1 MMAEKP
7 PDRGTQSG
15 GGVRE
20 PALALRMGSEARRIS
35 AQHKQLDLFY
45 GMLEESLQR
54 GSLRGARVAFVRFHD
69 ALEAH
74 ISLEDQVFFPALR
87 GLRPE
92 FEPDLSA
99 LVEEH
104 STIRLEL
111 DRLHDLLS
119 AGSLEECSECL
130 GRFAAAIAEHEE
142 REEALMARIHEHGS
156 HQT

>member
-1 MMAEKP
+1 MRDESNPRAF
-7 PDRGTQSG
+7 RSG
-15 GGVRE
+15 ETLRE
-20 PALALRMGSEARRIS
+20 PALAMRMGNEARRLS
-35 AQHKQLDLFY
+35 AQHRQLDLFY

-92 FEPDLSA
+92 FEADLSG

-104 STIRLEL
+104 ASIRLDL
-111 DRLHDLLS
+111 DRLHDLL
-119 AGSLEECSECL
+119 ANGEIEECSECL
-130 GRFAAAIAEHEE
+130 GRFAAVITEHEE
-142 REEALMARIHEHGS
+142 REEALLARIHERDPS
-156 HQT
+156 RD